1 VKVTDANFGRVRK
14 FYIQTLQ
21 DHAVTPTLQTQMISH
36 ASIVKV
42 TKIDAGHASY
52 ITKPHEVA
60 TAIEY
65 AASH

>member
-1 VKVTDANFGRVRK
+1 
-14 FYIQTLQ
+14 
-21 DHAVTPTLQTQMISH
+21 MISH
-36 ASIVKV
+36 TSIVKV

-60 TAIEY
+60 AAIEY